1 MSKLNVDVEEI
12 MKEIKQQASLIDDL
26 ETLDFEDISTVKKEW
41 DMPKVNERIYFKWD
55 SFWDELSNANKFCNV
70 DFIIPIPKG
79 NFFATVIRKIVVKLI
94 RFYFKITVAR
104 QNDYNANSVRALN
117 EMGNFVR
124 VMDIAVNRQN
134 EINNKLELDIQ
145 ELNMRFNK
153 ECIKR
158 LDVYER
164 QNRYLRKE
172 LQDMK
177 KQIDYLYETQKN

>member
-70 DFIIPIPKG
+70 DFIIPIP
-79 NFFATVIRKIVVKLI
+79 
-94 RFYFKITVAR
+94 
-104 QNDYNANSVRALN
+104 NSVRALN
-117 EMGNFVR
+117 EIGNFVR
-124 VMDIAVNRQN
+124 DMEIAVNRQN